1 MRYIESLRASA
12 RVFFLDL
19 PRAVRYR
26 KNLFGIFPELY
37 GVICGLIKAGLI
49 AVFFCGVS
57 CPRACA
63 GEIVLTLDEALLTA
77 LKDNRQLAQGKAK
90 EEAARAGVSLANS
103 AVLPTVDISGTL
115 EMTRGLYSKDVGEL
129 SEQVSVRQYLYKGGA
144 ISAAMRKSKFNLSAA
159 QASLS
164 RDKQEVLL
172 KVKKSFFTLVLA
184 ERYRR
189 LSRFIAVSAKRHL
202 DYVSELHR
210 RGQASES
217 EIIGQRSS
225 LRSAMYLYSSAAT
238 QKKSAGEI
246 LANLLYLKSGDEITA
261 AGRLRYAFRDTAY
274 DAAFLK
280 AAASRPELRLY
291 EAEERSAEEAVK
303 IARGF
308 GRPSL
313 KATLDYYSSNRLAS
327 GTEKNDNDHSVAGLT
342 VSWPVFDGGQA
353 RAEVEA
359 AIAALK
365 ASQAQRQQVIKDIA
379 TELRQACLGLQDS
392 LEALKAAEE
401 EVKVYRDNLRA
412 AQEKYR
418 RGIASLLDMQ
428 DAALKYE
435 TAYFKKEQA
444 VYAYMIAGMDF
455 DKAIG
460 GV

>member
-1 MRYIESLRASA
+1 M
-12 RVFFLDL
+12 
-19 PRAVRYR
+19 P
-26 KNLFGIFPELY
+26 
-37 GVICGLIKAGLI
+37 
-49 AVFFCGVS
+49 VS
-57 CPRACA
+57 
-63 GEIVLTLDEALLTA
+63 
-77 LKDNRQLAQGKAK
+77 
-90 EEAARAGVSLANS
+90 
-103 AVLPTVDISGTL
+103 
-115 EMTRGLYSKDVGEL
+115 
-129 SEQVSVRQYLYKGGA
+129 
-144 ISAAMRKSKFNLSAA
+144 
-159 QASLS
+159 
-164 RDKQEVLL
+164 
-172 KVKKSFFTLVLA
+172 
-184 ERYRR
+184 